1 MKSLTADTITALHR
15 LMTDASG
22 GSHGLR
28 DRGLLES
35 AAASPYQAFG
45 GVEAYPTLA
54 EKAARLCYAL
64 VANHSFVD
72 GNKRIGIFVMLVFLE
87 VNGICLNCTN
97 EDVVDFGLS
106 VASGDMKYDE
116 ILEWINLDEQ
126 DEVYKAIGKIKQFA
140 EAEPNPVVLKIKD
153 IGVGNL
159 LLENGN
165 PVKQK
170 DLALVKYCSFR
181 CKDNFDLSMDNVEYE
196 SLN

>member
-1 MKSLTADTITALHR
+1 MKSLTADTLTALHR

-72 GNKRIGIFVMLVFLE
+72 GNKRIGVLAML
-87 VNGICLNCTN
+87 T
-97 EDVVDFGLS
+97 
-106 VASGDMKYDE
+106 
-116 ILEWINLDEQ
+116 
-126 DEVYKAIGKIKQFA
+126 
-140 EAEPNPVVLKIKD
+140 
-153 IGVGNL
+153 
-159 LLENGN
+159 LLELNGE
-165 PVKQK
+165 PIRPS
-170 DLALVKYCSFR
+170 DGALVALGLGAAAGE
-181 CKDNFDLSMDNVEYE
+181 LSYADILAFIETH
-196 SLN
+196 SQDQTARP